1 MPTPGPPPRRTIL
14 ASIARLP
21 RERGKNAEEKKD
33 DRIEG
38 RCNFG
43 YTCCSLIYIN
53 RERER
58 GLESCKDLNVKGIE
72 INVTF

>member
-1 MPTPGPPPRRTIL
+1 MMV
-14 ASIARLP
+14 
-21 RERGKNAEEKKD
+21 

>member
-1 MPTPGPPPRRTIL
+1 MMV
-14 ASIARLP
+14 
-21 RERGKNAEEKKD
+21 

-53 RERER
+53 TERER
-58 GLESCKDLNVKGIE
+58 IRELQGFKRERD
-72 INVTF
+72 